1 MAESSVKFVKLKSD
15 QRSMQNER
23 IVWDSLLSASEEEKV
38 ADLSQ
43 GEMGKSRIS
52 PCRRERDTGKSPTL
66 RTSACLLV
74 GCHRLVADV
83 TGKLA
88 QWNLEDYMGWF

>member
-38 ADLSQ
+38 ADSS
-43 GEMGKSRIS
+43 ESHTIRSFCI
-52 PCRRERDTGKSPTL
+52 L
-66 RTSACLLV
+66 R
-74 GCHRLVADV
+74 
-83 TGKLA
+83 
-88 QWNLEDYMGWF
+88 